1 MNAHR
6 CLAAVFVVVALA
18 AGVRAERN
26 DNADLLV
33 GTWEVTKPDP
43 NTLPVGAVVVF
54 DGSAVTLT
62 YKVNGDNQT
71 VNGAYTVDGDALK
84 VVTKVG
90 DKEQKWT
97 FTIKKINAISLS
109 AQDDQNSVGV
119 EFKRTK

>member
-1 MNAHR
+1 MNALR
-6 CLAAVFVVVALA
+6 GLAAGFVVVALT

-43 NTLPVGAVVVF
+43 NTLPVGARVVF
-54 DGSAVTLT
+54 DSGNVTLT
-62 YKVNGDNQT
+62 YNVNGQDQT
-71 VNGAYTVDGDALK
+71 VKGTYTVDGAALK
-84 VVTKVG
+84 VVTTVDG
-90 DKEQKWT
+90 KEQKWT
-97 FTIKKINAISLS
+97 FTIKKVNAIGLS